1 MKIAVVGSGIS
12 GMTAAYFLSKNH
24 EVTLFEAGDRL
35 GGHTATI
42 DVKEGDKTI
51 PVDTGFIVFNDW
63 TYPNF
68 IALLDELGVDNQP
81 TQMSFSVSDELSGIE
96 YAGTNLNTLF
106 GQRSNLFSL
115 KYLKM
120 LQEIVSFNKKVEIH
134 LKELSTVFNANE
146 ITLGEY
152 LSKYSYSETFIN
164 LYIVPMGSAIWSAK
178 QSDMLKMPLN
188 FFVKFFRNHGL
199 LNLKERPQ
207 WRVIKGGSSAYIE
220 PLTKPYKDRIRL
232 NSPVYEVD
240 RNITGSYVSLKTDE
254 GTETFDHVVFACHSN
269 QALDCLNDVNT
280 LEKEILGAVPY
291 SNNEVVLHTDKSV
304 LPKTNRC
311 WSSWNVSLGQENEI
325 PRLSYNMNILQGI
338 ESEQTY
344 CVTLNSTE
352 SIDPTK
358 IIGVYNYEH
367 PVFTTKGID
376 AQARWSEIN
385 GKNNTW
391 FCGAYWRNG
400 FHEDGVWSALRVSD
414 NIQQY
419 ANKSILS
426 AA

>member
-1 MKIAVVGSGIS
+1 
-12 GMTAAYFLSKNH
+12 
-24 EVTLFEAGDRL
+24 
-35 GGHTATI
+35 
-42 DVKEGDKTI
+42 
-51 PVDTGFIVFNDW
+51 
-63 TYPNF
+63 
-68 IALLDELGVDNQP
+68 
-81 TQMSFSVSDELSGIE
+81 
-96 YAGTNLNTLF
+96 
-106 GQRSNLFSL
+106 
-115 KYLKM
+115 
-120 LQEIVSFNKKVEIH
+120 
-134 LKELSTVFNANE
+134 
-146 ITLGEY
+146 
-152 LSKYSYSETFIN
+152 
-164 LYIVPMGSAIWSAK
+164 MGSAIWSAK

-338 ESEQTY
+338 NCEETL
-344 CVTLNSTE
+344 CVTLNNTAM
-352 SIDPTK
+352 IDPEK
-358 IIGVYNYEH
+358 ILKTMTFDH
-367 PVFTTKGID
+367 PQYSV
-376 AQARWSEIN
+376 ASMAARNQRNRIC
-385 GKNNTW
+385 GQKNTH
-391 FCGAYWRNG
+391 FCGAYWYNG
-400 FHEDGVWSALRVSD
+400 FHEDGVRSALDVVNRL
-414 NIQQY
+414 
-419 ANKSILS
+419 NKEQVPNQ
-426 AA
+426 